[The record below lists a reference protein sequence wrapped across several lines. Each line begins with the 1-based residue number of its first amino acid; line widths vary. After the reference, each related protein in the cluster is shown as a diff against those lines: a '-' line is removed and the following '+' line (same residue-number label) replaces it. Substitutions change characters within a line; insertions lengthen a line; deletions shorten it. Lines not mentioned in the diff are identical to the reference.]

1 MRRFFLIAALIGTCF
16 ITCAA
21 HARAAEPIEKIKAVF
36 LFKFFDYVSWD
47 TPKGSNKTLCTF
59 GYHPFERDLE
69 FIAKMRQQD
78 TINVMKID
86 SLTDAKKCN
95 VLYIHDID
103 NKADLAGIPATA
115 NALIVSSEKRA
126 LQHGGMIVME
136 EKSGRVQLSI
146 NLKAAESKKLKISS
160 RLLQISNVIR

>member
-16 ITCAA
+16 MTCGAN
-21 HARAAEPIEKIKAVF
+21 ARAADQIERIKAVF

-59 GYHPFERDLE
+59 GSHPFEKDLE

-78 TINVMKID
+78 TINVIEID
-86 SLTDAKKCN
+86 RLTEAKKCN

-103 NKADLAGIPATA
+103 NKTELARIPATA
-115 NALIVSSEKRA
+115 NVLIVSSEKRA
-126 LQHGGMIVME
+126 LQNGGMIVME